1 MKMKSLFGSVLLAVI
16 LISCKPNQQEKV
28 DNAIAIKEW
37 QKSKEELYSLQQG
50 KKSLDVWARNAANLI
65 EVTEPYFI
73 PYQVIYEVK
82 DKCPQC
88 TKNWERIFSEDFLSR
103 QSPSDDGLNAFSH
116 WKDTST
122 DAPIIS
128 EQWSSFHL
136 DRVKNLKQYL
146 VTSNDRQ
153 RDSLLN
159 IYSRS
164 LWLVDRIIS
173 PVQGGSNPIVE
184 VCENY
189 DDSLYTKQTN
199 KYIQTFFFLQDRR
212 IPDYAYIGGRG
223 GLLRNKI
230 ESQLQ
235 QYLVDVDLD
244 GASSLYFEMKRT
256 PIEVM
261 YTNQL
266 SSTRTSEDILRDVT
280 YTNMEVMR
288 LIKNDMYDK
297 AINCTDFD
305 MIYKLIIYSEI
316 INLYDDES
324 QIKIYKRC
332 IKLAGSDKGRL
343 IKIKKLIIGNQAK
356 DRQYSEEFNILIK
369 QIDKKIN
376 AN

>member
-1 MKMKSLFGSVLLAVI
+1 
-16 LISCKPNQQEKV
+16 
-28 DNAIAIKEW
+28 
-37 QKSKEELYSLQQG
+37 
-50 KKSLDVWARNAANLI
+50 
-65 EVTEPYFI
+65 
-73 PYQVIYEVK
+73 
-82 DKCPQC
+82 
-88 TKNWERIFSEDFLSR
+88 
-103 QSPSDDGLNAFSH
+103 
-116 WKDTST
+116 
-122 DAPIIS
+122 
-128 EQWSSFHL
+128 
-136 DRVKNLKQYL
+136 
-146 VTSNDRQ
+146 
-153 RDSLLN
+153 
-159 IYSRS
+159 
-164 LWLVDRIIS
+164 
-173 PVQGGSNPIVE
+173 
-184 VCENY
+184 
-189 DDSLYTKQTN
+189 
-199 KYIQTFFFLQDRR
+199 
-212 IPDYAYIGGRG
+212 
-223 GLLRNKI
+223 
-230 ESQLQ
+230 
-235 QYLVDVDLD
+235 
-244 GASSLYFEMKRT
+244 MKRT